1 MTQAYRSW
9 QTPDLEIL
17 ENSLEQALTPA
28 PPRAEFVD
36 RLRHRLETKSKSEP
50 RFGSNNPGQ
59 IVLLALAGAVSGA
72 IILVM
77 GVQIVK
83 VIRNQ
88 RGASRNGHSAITDSV
103 ITIPAA

>member
-9 QTPDLEIL
+9 QSPDLEIL

-36 RLRHRLETKSKSEP
+36 RLRHRLENKSKPEP
-50 RFGSNNPGQ
+50 RFGTNSPGH
-59 IVLLALAGAVSGA
+59 IVMLALAGAVSGA

-88 RGASRNGHSAITDSV
+88 RGASRNGHSAFTEPS